1 MWRIRLVNMLSI
13 IVLLGGVAVFPT
25 SAQLMSNNIYEED
38 RYLDGNEIS
47 LFDIGE
53 TIDSMD
59 IPKVLEEDKKLQVED
74 DPLWIDET
82 LDTEEYI
89 ELPGLEQ
96 DQEEQKQVEEK
107 EQQENGTQLDDEPT
121 KIESGLMTEVIFEEV
136 QDEGIARVLTPEA
149 RTLFSGQLGS
159 IPWVVDSKGTLILGS
174 GVFDEANNIGG
185 RYAATDYFNHPMYS
199 HAITRVQLT
208 GPIVLRGR
216 NGSLNM
222 NGDIRRGFFTDLTN
236 VTEIEGIEFLDT
248 SELSEMAYM
257 FANMSALTSL
267 DVSSLDTRNVW
278 TMHGMFENMSSV
290 TELDVSSFDTS
301 NLLYMA
307 RMFRGTINLTK
318 LDMSG
323 LDTSNVTDM
332 RLMFADVSSIAELD
346 VSGFDT
352 SNVTDMAG
360 MFRGTI
366 NLTKLDM
373 SGLDTSNVTDMR
385 SMFADVRSITE
396 LDVSGFDTSKVTDM
410 AGMFHSMR
418 SITELDVSGFDTSKV
433 TDMSFMFNYAS
444 SVTELDVSDFDT
456 SSVTDMQLMF
466 RNANNVTELNVSGF
480 DTSSVVNM
488 NHMFLNVRSITE
500 LDVSHFDTS
509 EVRNMFGMF
518 DGIISVTKLDVSG
531 FNTRNVTNMSFMFM
545 EMSALTELDLS
556 NFDTRNVTSM
566 EGMFR
571 NVSSVKELDVSGF
584 DTSNIVTMSRMFEN
598 VRNVIE
604 LDVSG
609 FDTRNVTSMQMMF
622 GGMSSVTELDVSGF
636 DTRNVTNMSFMF
648 QNVSSVQELNMSGF
662 DTRNVTDMMV
672 MFHNANSI
680 TKLNMS
686 GFDTRNVTDTSFMF
700 MGMSSLTEL
709 DLSNFDTRNATNMQA
724 MFIGVPLEQ
733 LTLGSQFI
741 FHLANGSPGLLPLS
755 GSATHHPNWQNV
767 GEGTVDEP
775 KGSFIFTSA
784 QLMANY
790 DGATMADTWVWQP
803 RIFANLTID
812 IEGHGTVLPDI
823 PTSVE
828 RGEMIDIRATPEI
841 GWRFSHWCIE
851 SGDGT
856 IADPD
861 QSTTTFTMGE
871 EDAKLVAVFEE
882 LNPLITVRI
891 PTSAVFNT
899 TSESHHRNIVAPDY
913 AIENKSPFAVSVD
926 VVAPTELTNMEIIEE
941 LNVATDGKENLLINK
956 GNIHHIDPFRLFDLE
971 TEEAKV
977 FTFTGTAEELSEEES
992 QITPTFNM
1000 VLRFVPNL

>member
-107 EQQENGTQLDDEPT
+107 EQQEQQENGTQLDDEPT
-121 KIESGLMTEVIFEEV
+121 KIESGLRTEVILEEV

-159 IPWVVDSKGTLILGS
+159 IPWVVGSQGTLILGS

-332 RLMFADVSSIAELD
+332 RLMFADV
-346 VSGFDT
+346 
-352 SNVTDMAG
+352 
-360 MFRGTI
+360 
-366 NLTKLDM
+366 
-373 SGLDTSNVTDMR
+373 
-385 SMFADVRSITE
+385 
-396 LDVSGFDTSKVTDM
+396 
-410 AGMFHSMR
+410 R

-531 FNTRNVTNMSFMFM
+531 FNTSNVTNMSFMFM
-545 EMSALTELDLS
+545 EMSTLTELDLS

-584 DTSNIVTMSRMFEN
+584 DTSNVVTMARMFEN

-709 DLSNFDTRNATNMQA
+709 DLSSFDTRNATNMQA

-841 GWRFSHWCIE
+841 GWRFSHWRVE

-861 QSTTTFTMGE
+861 QSTTNFTMGE

-941 LNVATDGKENLLINK
+941 LNVAADGKENLLINK